1 MKTIVIL
8 LDGLGDRTHAQLSG
22 MTPLEAAKTPNLDK
36 LCNKAQTGIMVPF
49 RQGVPLGTEMAHFL
63 LFGYSEN
70 EYPGRTI
77 IDAIGE
83 DVNLGN
89 GSVYFRTSWAW
100 TEKHE
105 GGYLLKDR
113 FTQQLS
119 RDEAIELSKSLPK
132 VMEGCRFEWIF
143 SYDSHGFLKVTG
155 ENLSSMV
162 SDADPFYKDQ
172 CVMKIEP
179 FETDEESAER
189 TAVIMNRYLLQCS
202 EILYEHDINKR
213 RIEKGFQ
220 PANFLMTKWAGENV
234 NVEGFEYR
242 NGMKGAIIGKSKLM
256 KGLTGLLGM
265 DYVKSTSLKES
276 IDIAIEGDWDYVH
289 VHTKAPDEAAHTKN
303 PMNKVGAIEELDR
316 QIEALHNLDEDVLL
330 IVTAD
335 HSTPSNGT
343 LIHSGEPVPIMF
355 IGNGLRTDSVEH
367 FTERDCAHGSIR
379 MNGSDFIPMILNFT
393 DRAKLYHLRAG
404 RKKRLYTPRHVKRLA
419 RDE

>member
-8 LDGLGDRTHAQLSG
+8 LDGLGDRTHAELCG
-22 MTPLEAAKTPNLDK
+22 MTPLEAAKTPNLDM
-36 LCNKAQTGIMVPF
+36 LCKAGQTGIMVPF

-63 LFGYSEN
+63 LFGYGEE

-83 DVNLGN
+83 DLDIES
-89 GSVYFRTSWAW
+89 GSIYFRTSWAW
-100 TEKHE
+100 TEECE

-113 FTQQLS
+113 FTQDLS
-119 RDEAIELSKSLPK
+119 RDEALELSKSLPK
-132 VMEGCRFEWIF
+132 SFDGCRFEWIF

-155 ENLSSMV
+155 DGISSMV
-162 SDADPFYKDQ
+162 SDADPFYREQ

-179 FETDEESAER
+179 FETEEQSAIR
-189 TAVIMNRYLLQCS
+189 TADIMNRYLLSCS
-202 EILYEHDINKR
+202 DILHGHEINKL
-213 RIEKGFQ
+213 RIESGLQ
-220 PANFLMTKWAGENV
+220 PANFLMTKWAGGHVDIES
-234 NVEGFEYR
+234 FEER
-242 NGMKGAIIGKSKLM
+242 NGMKGAIIGSSSLM
-256 KGLTGLLGM
+256 KGLAGLLDM
-265 DYVKSTSLKES
+265 DYVKSAILKES
-276 IDIAIEGDWDYVH
+276 IDIAIEGEWDYVH

-303 PMNKVGAIEELDR
+303 PHNKVRAIEELDS
-316 QIEALHNLDEDVLL
+316 QIERLHHLDEDVLL

-355 IGNGLRTDSVEH
+355 IGKGLRTDSVES
-367 FTERDCAHGSIR
+367 FTERACAQGSIR
-379 MNGSDFIPMILNFT
+379 MNGADLIPMILNFT

-404 RKKRLYTPRHVKRLA
+404 RKKRLYTPRRVNRLA